1 MSYTSRREAP
11 VKTLLAFAVLL
22 QAAASA
28 PSPNPADF
36 PQIKKLADNAYVW
49 SDVHPSGLYTTNDL
63 IVITTD
69 GVLVAD
75 GQKDAETTKK
85 MIDRIATLTRQPI
98 KVVVIASEHGDHT
111 GGNAAFTSGG
121 SAVTFIKSPLA
132 TGKRQTLNMGGTE
145 IQVLDNGRAHTGTDL
160 EVYLPKEKILFVSEV
175 FSNHI
180 FPNMRAAV
188 PSEWIQTVK
197 NVGRI
202 DASTVIP
209 GHGYIED
216 GAKMKASLADFE
228 KSLEFIVAE
237 ATRLHKAGL
246 SVEAATKQANWG
258 PYAAWTATDRNA
270 SVAIQRVYDELD
282 GKLK

>member
-1 MSYTSRREAP
+1 M
-11 VKTLLAFAVLL
+11 KTLLAFAVLL
-22 QAAASA
+22 QVAATPSA
-28 PSPNPADF
+28 LNPSEF
-36 PQIKKLADNAYVW
+36 PQIKKLAQDVYAW

-85 MIDRIATLTRQPI
+85 MVDRIATLTREPI
-98 KVVVIASEHGDHT
+98 KVVVVASEHGDHT
-111 GGNAAFTSGG
+111 GGNASFPST
-121 SAVTFIKSPLA
+121 VTFVKSPLPE
-132 TGKRQTLNMGGTE
+132 GKRKTLKMGSTE

-175 FSNHI
+175 YSNHI

-197 NVGRI
+197 NVRQI
-202 DASTVIP
+202 DANTVIP
-209 GHGYIED
+209 GHGFIED
-216 GAKMKASLADFE
+216 GPAMKTSLAEFE
-228 KSLEFIVAE
+228 KSLEYIVAE
-237 ATRLHKAGL
+237 ATRLHKGAAT
-246 SVEAATKQANWG
+246 VEAATKQANWG
-258 PYAAWTATDRNA
+258 PYATWTATDRNA

>member
-1 MSYTSRREAP
+1 
-11 VKTLLAFAVLL
+11 VKTLLAFAVMF
-22 QAAASA
+22 QAAAAA
-28 PSPNPADF
+28 PSPSPADF
-36 PQIKKLADNAYVW
+36 PQLKKLADNIYVW

-63 IVITTD
+63 IVITPD

-75 GQKDAETTKK
+75 GQKDVETTKK
-85 MIDRIATLTRQPI
+85 MIDRVAALTRQPI

-111 GGNAAFTSGG
+111 GGNAAFSSGP

-132 TGKRQTLNMGGTE
+132 SGKRQTLNMGGTE

-160 EVYLPKEKILFVSEV
+160 EVYLPAQKILFVSEV
-175 FSNHI
+175 FSHHI
-180 FPNMRAAV
+180 VPNMRAAV

-197 NVGRI
+197 NIRRV
-202 DASTVIP
+202 DADIIIP
-209 GHGYIED
+209 GHGYIEN
-216 GAKMKASLADFE
+216 GPAMKASLADFE

-246 SVEAATKQANWG
+246 SVDAATKQANWG
-258 PYAAWTATDRNA
+258 PYAAWTAADRNA
-270 SVAIQRVYDELD
+270 AVAIQRVYDEIE

>member
-1 MSYTSRREAP
+1 MA
-11 VKTLLAFAVLL
+11 LAVLL
-22 QAAASA
+22 QAAAVPHA
-28 PSPNPADF
+28 PNPADF
-36 PQIKKLADNAYVW
+36 PQIKKLSENVYVW

-75 GQKDAETTKK
+75 GQKDVETTKK
-85 MIDRIATLTRQPI
+85 MVDRISTLTPQPI
-98 KVVVIASEHGDHT
+98 KFVVVASEHGDHT
-111 GGNAAFTSGG
+111 GGNGAFPPT
-121 SAVTFIKSPLA
+121 ATFIKSPLA
-132 TGKRQTLNMGGTE
+132 EGKQKTLNLGGTE

-188 PSEWIQTVK
+188 PSEWIATVK
-197 NVGRI
+197 NVMRI
-202 DASTVIP
+202 DATMIVP

-216 GAKMKASLADFE
+216 AAAMKRSLAEFGT
-228 KSLEFIVAE
+228 SLEFIVAE

-246 SVEAATKQANWG
+246 SVEAAPKQANWG
-258 PYAAWTATDRNA
+258 PYAAWVASDRNA
-270 SVAIQRVYDELD
+270 AVAIQRVYDELD

>member
-1 MSYTSRREAP
+1 ML
-11 VKTLLAFAVLL
+11 VAFAVVM
-22 QAAASA
+22 QMAVSPA
-28 PSPNPADF
+28 PPKPSDF
-36 PQIKKLADNAYVW
+36 PQIKKLADNVYVW
-49 SDVHPSGLYTTNDL
+49 SDIHPSGTYTTNDL

-69 GVLVAD
+69 GVFVAD
-75 GQKDAETTKK
+75 GQKDAETTRK
-85 MIDRIATLTRQPI
+85 MVERIRTLTSQPI
-98 KVVVIASEHGDHT
+98 KVVVMGSEHGDHT
-111 GGNAAFTSGG
+111 GGNASFPSTATI
-121 SAVTFIKSPLA
+121 IKSPLA
-132 TGKRQTLNMGGTE
+132 EGKRKTLKMGATE
-145 IQVLDNGRAHTGTDL
+145 IQILDNGRAHTGTDL

-197 NVGRI
+197 NARTLE
-202 DASTVIP
+202 ASTVIP

-216 GAKMKASLADFE
+216 GHTMVTAFAEFQ
-228 KSLEFIVAE
+228 KSLEYIVAE

-246 SVEAATKQANWG
+246 SVDAATKQANWG
-258 PYAAWTATDRNA
+258 PYANWAAADRNA

>member
-1 MSYTSRREAP
+1 M
-11 VKTLLAFAVLL
+11 KTLLALAALL
-22 QAAASA
+22 QIAAPV
-28 PSPNPADF
+28 PSPNTADF
-36 PQIKKLADNAYVW
+36 PQIKKLTETVYVW

-85 MIDRIATLTRQPI
+85 MVDRVATLTRQPI

-111 GGNAAFTSGG
+111 GGNASFPSTA
-121 SAVTFIKSPLA
+121 TFIKSPLPE
-132 TGKRQTLNMGGTE
+132 GKRKILKMGGTE

-228 KSLEFIVAE
+228 KSLEFIVTE

-246 SVEAATKQANWG
+246 SVEAAAKQTNWG
-258 PYAAWTATDRNA
+258 PYGAWTATDRNA